1 MLPSKEWKP
10 VDVCICGA
18 SAGLLCGSGCGLYAW
33 FKAVPFTT
41 IRWLAFVSVT
51 AVAGAILSLA
61 GLQLWN
67 WIGRGPR
74 RTRRKGGRPH
84 GGIEEDRGVPREALG
99 GPDGQQQGMS
109 RENCR
114 LW

>member
-10 VDVCICGA
+10 IDVCICGA
-18 SAGLLCGSGCGLYAW
+18 SAALLCGSGW
-33 FKAVPFTT
+33 IKAVPFTT
-41 IRWLAFVSVT
+41 IQLLAFIGVT

-74 RTRRKGGRPH
+74 RTRRKGG
-84 GGIEEDRGVPREALG
+84 
-99 GPDGQQQGMS
+99 
-109 RENCR
+109 
-114 LW
+114 

>member
-41 IRWLAFVSVT
+41 IQWLAFVGVT

-74 RTRRKGGRPH
+74 RTRRKGDP
-84 GGIEEDRGVPREALG
+84 GVPREAQG

>member
-18 SAGLLCGSGCGLYAW
+18 SAGLLCGSGLYAW
-33 FKAVPFTT
+33 FKAVPFAT
-41 IRWLAFVSVT
+41 IQWLAFVSVT

-67 WIGRGPR
+67 WIGRGPC

-84 GGIEEDRGVPREALG
+84 RGIEEDPGVPREALG
-99 GPDGQQQGMS
+99 GPDGQHQGMS
-109 RENCR
+109 RKNCR

>member
-10 VDVCICGA
+10 VDVCICGV

-41 IRWLAFVSVT
+41 IQWLAFVSVT

-61 GLQLWN
+61 GCGTGSGADHAEREEKLVDLMEALK
-67 WIGRGPR
+67 
-74 RTRRKGGRPH
+74 RTL
-84 GGIEEDRGVPREALG
+84 GVPREALG